1 MFVVGVAW
9 CSVACCLMLE
19 VAARAQVEKAR
30 LATEGTVAL
39 ARQRTAAASATNA
52 QKRVGTAKAVWWPWG
67 ENGDSQEQGDYSHLP
82 SWILNGHA
90 SSTLEVP
97 GEGEVPVEAG
107 PELPVHSLVGHSK
120 RSSLL
125 AQKGHKAHT
134 PRRVPGL
141 FESRPLAPRS
151 LGAVP
156 VSPYTDHWQ
165 SLAHERRHLR
175 GRPVHEKTSAAAN
188 APWDKT
194 RMRSHCMAFAEQMKY
209 DGVKGLQLVQAWRS
223 TCQSSVTHGSSS
235 TYSVMCDAIIK
246 EVREVSTRRYWTPSE
261 LCGKVLQVFADSG
274 VGLH

>member
-107 PELPVHSLVGHSK
+107 PEVLTLCVVLSWFGCRNVC
-120 RSSLL
+120 
-125 AQKGHKAHT
+125 
-134 PRRVPGL
+134 VCVCNCNCIYM
-141 FESRPLAPRS
+141 F
-151 LGAVP
+151 
-156 VSPYTDHWQ
+156 
-165 SLAHERRHLR
+165 
-175 GRPVHEKTSAAAN
+175 
-188 APWDKT
+188 
-194 RMRSHCMAFAEQMKY
+194 
-209 DGVKGLQLVQAWRS
+209 
-223 TCQSSVTHGSSS
+223 
-235 TYSVMCDAIIK
+235 
-246 EVREVSTRRYWTPSE
+246 VR
-261 LCGKVLQVFADSG
+261 A
-274 VGLH
+274 